1 MTGVWKYSYRSQ
13 RLLFIFFVIV
23 ISVITFMEEGSLGVD
38 MSKQRREVD
47 EQGEEA

>member
-1 MTGVWKYSYRSQ
+1 M
-13 RLLFIFFVIV
+13 FIQERTSFIFFFVIV